1 MPQDSKTGKTLY
13 LVDGSAFIFR
23 AYHALPPMTRP
34 DGVQVNAVYG
44 FTNML
49 ARLLGDAGAERVAV
63 IFDVSRHSFRTE
75 LYPAYKAH
83 RPPAPEDLIPQFA
96 LVREATRA
104 FNVPAIELEGFEAD
118 DLIAAY
124 AAAEVAEGGDVVIV
138 SSDKDL
144 MQLIRPGVSLL
155 DPMKNKTIGPAEV
168 VEKFGVPPEKVVDV
182 QALMGD
188 STDNVP
194 GVPGIGQKTAAELIN
209 TYGDLD
215 TLLARAEEIKQPKR
229 RQALIDNAELARVS
243 RELVRLREDAP
254 LPVALP
260 DLDKRAPDAEVLKDF
275 LATQNFRS
283 LLSKLVGPEGVKLAT
298 ARAAATPAPTVPA
311 APGTADVPKPADA
324 PRNYELVQNLDRL
337 HHWIARAHAVGLV
350 AVDTETTSLSANA
363 ADLLGVSL
371 AVTPGEACYIPLG
384 HGAAKGELDLGNAR
398 PEQIPLAEAIAAL
411 KPLLADPTVLK
422 IGQNLKY
429 DMIVLAQ
436 HGLTIAPYDD
446 TMLLS
451 YVLDGGKHGHG
462 MDELADRHLGITTIS
477 YEEVCGKGKKQI
489 SFAEVPLEKALAYAA
504 EDADVTLRL
513 YHLLKARLLIERQ
526 VHLYETIERP
536 LPAVISAMEQ
546 EGAMLDRNRLKELS
560 ADFGARM
567 AVLESQIHAAAGEV
581 FNIASPKQL
590 GDILFGKLGLTDQ
603 GKTSKTENFST
614 ASDVLE
620 GLRAAHPVP
629 GLVLDY
635 RQLAKLKS
643 TYADALLEQI
653 NPRTGRVHTSYAL
666 ATTTTGRLSSSDPN
680 LQNIPI
686 RTEEGRK
693 IREAFV
699 APAGSKLISIDYSQI
714 ELRLLAEVAGIDA
727 LKEAFAAGV
736 DIHAL
741 TASQVFE
748 VPLETMDKE
757 TRRKAK
763 AINFGIIYGM
773 SAFGLA
779 QNIGVS
785 QGQAQAFIRAY
796 FERYPGIRAYMDRMK
811 ALAKEQQF
819 VTTLFGRRCWVPTI
833 LDKNAA
839 RRAFAERQAINAPLQ
854 GTAADIMKRAMI
866 QVSKVL
872 AETKLPA
879 KPLLT
884 VHDELV
890 FEVPDAHVDDAIAT
904 LRPVMEQAAG
914 SVLSVPLICEAG
926 VGQTWALA
934 H

>member
-155 DPMKNKTIGPAEV
+155 DPMKNKSIGPAEV

-209 TYGDLD
+209 AYGDLD

-229 RQALIDNAELARVS
+229 RQALIDNAELARIS
-243 RELVRLREDAP
+243 RELVRLRDDAP
-254 LPVALP
+254 LPLALP

-275 LATQNFRS
+275 LVTQNFRS
-283 LLSKLVGPEGVKLAT
+283 LLAKLLGPEGVKLAT
-298 ARAAATPAPTVPA
+298 ARAAATPAPALPS
-311 APGTADVPKPADA
+311 APGAAEIPKPADA
-324 PRNYELVQNLDRL
+324 PRHYELVQSLDRL
-337 HHWIARAHAVGLV
+337 QHWIARAHSVGLV

-363 ADLLGVSL
+363 ADLVGVSL
-371 AVTPGEACYIPLG
+371 AVAPGEACYIPLG
-384 HGAAKGELDLGNAR
+384 HGAPKGELDLGGDR
-398 PEQIPLAEAIAAL
+398 PEQIPLDDAVAAL
-411 KPLLADPTVLK
+411 KPLLADASVLK

-477 YEEVCGKGKKQI
+477 YEDVCGKGKKQI
-489 SFAEVPLEKALAYAA
+489 SFAEVPLDKALAYAA

-536 LPAVISAMEQ
+536 LPAVISAMER

-567 AVLESQIHAAAGEV
+567 AVLESQIHEAAGEV

-620 GLRAAHPVP
+620 GLREAHPVP

-693 IREAFV
+693 IREAFI
-699 APAGSKLISIDYSQI
+699 APEGSKLISIDYSQI

-757 TRRKAK
+757 TRRRAK

-866 QVSKVL
+866 QVSKIL

-890 FEVPDAHVDDAIAT
+890 FEVPNAHVDDAIAT

>member
-168 VEKFGVPPEKVVDV
+168 LEKFGVPPEKVVDV

-324 PRNYELVQNLDRL
+324 PRNYELVQSLDRL

-363 ADLLGVSL
+363 ADLVGVSL

-489 SFAEVPLEKALAYAA
+489 SFAEVPLDKALAYAA

-567 AVLESQIHAAAGEV
+567 AVLESQIHEAAGEV

-866 QVSKVL
+866 LVSKVL

>member
-1 MPQDSKTGKTLY
+1 MTQNTITGKTLY
-13 LVDGSAFIFR
+13 LVDGSGFIFR
-23 AYHALPPMTRP
+23 AYHALPPMSRP

-63 IFDVSRHSFRTE
+63 IFDVSRQSFRTE
-75 LYPAYKAH
+75 LYPQYKAH
-83 RPPAPEDLIPQFA
+83 RPPAPADLIPQFA
-96 LVREATRA
+96 LIREATRA

-124 AAAEVAEGGDVVIV
+124 AAAEIAEGGDVIIV

-155 DPMKNKTIGPAEV
+155 DPMKNKPIGVAEV
-168 VEKFGVPPEKVVDV
+168 LEKFGVPPEKVVDV

-209 TYGDLD
+209 LYGDLD
-215 TLLARAEEIKQPKR
+215 TLLARAGEIKQPKR
-229 RQALIDNAELARVS
+229 RQSLIDHADLARIS

-260 DLDKRAPDAEVLKDF
+260 ELDKRTPNADVLKEF
-275 LATQNFRS
+275 LITQNFRS
-283 LLSKLVGPEGVKLAT
+283 LLSKLLGPEGVKLAV
-298 ARAAATPAPTVPA
+298 ARAAATPAPTVAPA
-311 APGTADVPKPADA
+311 SGSVTLPMPVDA
-324 PRNYELVQNLDRL
+324 PRNYELVQTRDRL
-337 HHWIARAHAVGLV
+337 DHWIARAHAVGTV
-350 AVDTETTSLSANA
+350 AFDTETTSLNA
-363 ADLLGVSL
+363 ASASLVGISL
-371 AVTPGEACYIPLG
+371 AVAPGEACYIPLG
-384 HGAAKGELDLGNAR
+384 HGTPGGQLDLGGDR
-398 PEQIPLAEAIAAL
+398 PQQLPLIEALDAL
-411 KPLLADPTVLK
+411 KPLLLDQSVLK

-429 DMIVLAQ
+429 DMVVLEKYGVA
-436 HGLTIAPYDD
+436 IAPYDD

-477 YEEVCGKGKKQI
+477 YEEVCGKGKKRI
-489 SFAEVPLEKALAYAA
+489 GFAEVALDRALAYAA

-513 YHLLKARLLIERQ
+513 HSVLRARLLLERQ
-526 VHLYETIERP
+526 VHLYESIDRPIPTI
-536 LPAVISAMEQ
+536 ITAMETT
-546 EGAMLDRNRLKELS
+546 GALLDRTRLRELS
-560 ADFGARM
+560 TDFGQRM
-567 AVLESQIHAAAGEV
+567 AVLESQIHDAAGEV

-590 GDILFGKLGLTDQ
+590 GEILFGKLGLADQ
-603 GKTSKTENFST
+603 GKTSKTDNYST
-614 ASDVLE
+614 SVDVLE
-620 GLRAAHPVP
+620 ELRAAHPVP

-643 TYADALLEQI
+643 TYTDALVEQI
-653 NPRTGRVHTSYAL
+653 NPRTGRVHTSFAL
-666 ATTTTGRLSSSDPN
+666 ALTTTGRLSSSDPN

-693 IREAFV
+693 IREAFI
-699 APAGSKLISIDYSQI
+699 APDGHKLIAIDYSQI

-741 TASQVFE
+741 TASQVFD

-811 ALAKEQQF
+811 AFAKEHQF

-833 LDKNAA
+833 ADKNAA
-839 RRAFAERQAINAPLQ
+839 RRSFAERQAINAPLQ

-866 QVSKVL
+866 KVSATL

-879 KPLLT
+879 KMILT
-884 VHDELV
+884 VHDELL
-890 FEVPDAHVDDAIAT
+890 FEVPDSHIEDAIAM
-904 LRPVMEQAAG
+904 LRPVMENAAG
-914 SVLSVPLICEAG
+914 SVVSVPLICEAG
-926 VGQTWALA
+926 VGQTWASA